1 MGGAGGGAGVGCV
14 KSAHTNYIKFTC
26 VIHYFIYFVF
36 MHTLID
42 FKYIYNYLS
51 YFNKNKGFKSAHAKY
66 NKFTCILFYFIL
78 SYLNKNKCF
87 RSICVFDKYLHM
99 HFIALFYVNFI
110 HFNNFKH
117 WLKGQ
122 QSNILKCTLTSV
134 FLFITL
140 FPF

>member
-1 MGGAGGGAGVGCV
+1 MYTVLC
-14 KSAHTNYIKFTC
+14 IL
-26 VIHYFIYFVF
+26 IVF
-36 MHTLID
+36 MHILHILTW
-42 FKYIYNYLS
+42 
-51 YFNKNKGFKSAHAKY
+51 FNKNEGGLKVHMQIILNLHVYFIILFLRIYWSILSIYTTLSNFNKNEGFKSAHAKY

-117 WLKGQ
+117 WLKGEQ
-122 QSNILKCTLTSV
+122 CNK
-134 FLFITL
+134 
-140 FPF
+140 